1 MRDTS
6 RVLGH
11 VAGCFVAGALVAGPA
26 AAAHG
31 PRAQGNV
38 ARYAFRIPA
47 GPLTK
52 AIIAIGSQAGVSIA
66 TTDPSLARHRLAHP
80 VDGRM
85 TVEEALARVLQG
97 SGLRAI
103 CVSPALYRIERI
115 RIAPPPPASV
125 LARLGPPLPPS
136 PPAPAEIVVTATKSG
151 ATLHR
156 YPGSAWVVDAD
167 ALTMGT
173 GIARDSRAIVAAL
186 PVLSAT
192 HLGPG
197 REKLFVRGIADSS
210 FTGASQAT
218 VGQYLGDVQLNYS
231 APDPNLALYDMA
243 RVELLEG
250 PQGTLYGAGALGGIV
265 RLTPRAPK
273 PGVWEGEVSASTS
286 AVAHGGIGG
295 NAMVMLNAPFGDRMA
310 LRLVGY
316 GGREPGYIDDVQRN
330 LQNINRS
337 SLAGGRATLRL
348 QAGNDWTVDLGA
360 VYQRLYH
367 YDGQYSEADEPPLS
381 RAAAIAQP
389 ALNDFR
395 LAHLT
400 ATHRW
405 ADGQTLTAAFSVIE
419 NHLTT
424 LYDASSVFV
433 ATGLATD
440 NRVRVYNGE
449 VRLARRRDDGTGLIL
464 GAYGT
469 VSDDRMT
476 QSLKIGGVNQPS
488 RGVGNRATDAALF
501 GELTFRI
508 LDGLNG
514 TVGARAAYTD
524 LQGTNI
530 LPDGDQALEMIDV
543 PGTGNVRFLPS
554 AALSWAA
561 TPRVTAY
568 LRYQRGYRLGGYVLS
583 ALSPQETTTTTDADF
598 TVYRPDSLD
607 AIEAGLRLGEG
618 RDGLSSSLALSTTN
632 WRHIQA
638 DLQGF
643 AGPVTANIGSGRIAA
658 GEASLQWRAPSGL
671 RLAGTLFVTRAVLD
685 RPAPGFERTTL
696 QALPNT
702 PAITLR
708 GEAERQWTLD
718 GGSRLLVRG
727 TVRYVG
733 RSWLGVGDLHI
744 PQGNFGELS
753 AGAAW
758 SNKRLT
764 LTLDIANLMNS
775 RANRFSLGN
784 PLTVDDRNQRT
795 PQQPRTLMIGAGYRF

>member
-1 MRDTS
+1 M
-6 RVLGH
+6 
-11 VAGCFVAGALVAGPA
+11 AGPA

-31 PRAQGNV
+31 GGRQGNEV
-38 ARYAFRIPA
+38 RYGFRIPA

-66 TTDPSLARHRLAHP
+66 TTDPTLAQRRLAEP
-80 VDGRM
+80 VEGRM
-85 TVEEALARVLQG
+85 SVEEALARVLHG
-97 SGLRAI
+97 SGLHAI
-103 CVSPALYRIERI
+103 CVSQALYRIERV
-115 RIAPPPPASV
+115 RSAPPPPRPV
-125 LARLGPPLPPS
+125 PARLPPPPPS
-136 PPAPAEIVVTATKSG
+136 SPAPAEIVVTATKSG
-151 ATLHR
+151 ATLRR

-167 ALTMGT
+167 TLSLGAGL
-173 GIARDSRAIVAAL
+173 ARDSRAIVAAL
-186 PVLSAT
+186 PMLSAT

-197 REKLFVRGIADSS
+197 REKLFVRGVADSS

-250 PQGTLYGAGALGGIV
+250 PQGTLYGAGALGGII
-265 RLTPRAPK
+265 RITPRAPK
-273 PGVWEGEVSASTS
+273 QGVWEGEVSAGAS
-286 AVAHGGIGG
+286 ATAHGGVGG
-295 NAMVMLNAPFGDRMA
+295 DAMAMLNAPLGDRIA

-316 GGREPGYIDDVQRN
+316 GGREPGYIDDVARKRRN
-330 LQNINRS
+330 TNRS
-337 SLAGGRATLRL
+337 DLAGGRATLRL
-348 QAGNDWTVDLGA
+348 RAGNDWTVDLGA

-367 YDGQYSEADEPPLS
+367 ADGQYSEADQLPLS

-395 LAHLT
+395 LAYAT

-405 ADGQTLTAAFSVIE
+405 ADGQMLTAAFSAIE

-424 LYDASSVFV
+424 LYDATSIGDPAAS
-433 ATGLATD
+433 GLATD
-440 NRVRVYNGE
+440 TRVRVYNGE
-449 VRLARRRDDGTGLIL
+449 VRLARNHEDGTGLVL

-469 VSDDRMT
+469 LSDDRMT
-476 QSLKIGGVNQPS
+476 QSSRIAGASQPF
-488 RGVGNRATDAALF
+488 RGVGNRATDVALF
-501 GELTFRI
+501 GEATFRI
-508 LDGLNG
+508 LAGLNA
-514 TVGARAAYTD
+514 TLGARAAYTD

-530 LPDGDQALEMIDV
+530 LPDGDQSLETIDV

-568 LRYQRGYRLGGYVLS
+568 LRYQRGYRLGGYVLN
-583 ALSPQETTTTTDADF
+583 ALSPLDSSPTTDADF

-618 RDGLSSSLALSTTN
+618 RDGLSGSLALSTTD

-638 DLQGF
+638 DLQSP
-643 AGPVTANIGSGRIAA
+643 AGAVTANVGSGRIAA
-658 GEASLQWRAPSGL
+658 VEANLQWHAPSSL
-671 RLAGTLFVTRAVLD
+671 RLTATLFLTRAVLD
-685 RPAPGFERTTL
+685 RPAPGFERAAL

-702 PAITLR
+702 PAVTLR
-708 GEAERQWTLD
+708 GAAERQWTLN

-727 TVRYVG
+727 TARYVG

-744 PQGNFGELS
+744 PQGNFAELS
-753 AGAAW
+753 AGVAW
-758 SNKRLT
+758 SKGPFT
-764 LTLDIANLMNS
+764 LTLDAANLLNG

-784 PLTVDDRNQRT
+784 PLTVGDGNQRT
-795 PQQPRTLMIGAGYRF
+795 PQQPRTVRIGTSYRF